1 MENLDLSINRNLLK
15 KFSIITLPIVLQFVL
30 SNCIMLISNIMVGS
44 LGTLAITSVSIV
56 NQLMAV
62 FLNVLY
68 GITAGIGVFT
78 IQYFGIKDYKN
89 VGNTFRIKV
98 LVIFLM
104 DIISFIILY
113 FFSEKIIESYISSA
127 DENDKITILN
137 MVNIYI
143 KYLIIN
149 IIPFSITQIY
159 ASLLRESGN
168 TNKPLIAS
176 FLGLITSITLQYI
189 LINGHLGFEAK
200 GIEGVG
206 IAILISRTVEML
218 INVISCHSYH
228 FSRYFFNSIKID
240 FQLLKKTLN
249 STYPLMLDEMLFN
262 FSLVLCIQF
271 YAMKCVDNI
280 AIMNIVGTVSNIMTC
295 IAVAIG
301 LGSEIIIG
309 HELGKNNLLL
319 AKNITKKILKMTFF
333 IGVLLG
339 LILVLISNNI
349 VNFYNIPENLKISTS
364 ICIKEI
370 GLCLSLLFTSIVI
383 FFILRSGGKTVLVLL
398 YDILYTYFVQLLVQ
412 YLLIKFTDLSLEIV
426 FLIVSLCFVIK
437 LLTGLILI
445 NKGFWIKNLTK

>member
-1 MENLDLSINRNLLK
+1 MENLDLSINRNLFK

-44 LGTLAITSVSIV
+44 LGALAITSVSIV

-137 MVNIYI
+137 MVNIYL

-176 FLGLITSITLQYI
+176 FSGLITSITLQYI
-189 LINGHLGFEAK
+189 LINGHLGFEAR

-206 IAILISRTVEML
+206 IAILTSRTVEML
-218 INVISCHSYH
+218 INIICCHYYD
-228 FSRYFFNSIKID
+228 FSKYFYNSLKIN
-240 FQLLKKTLN
+240 FQLLKKALK
-249 STYPLMLDEMLFN
+249 STYPLIFDEMLFN
-262 FSLVLCIQF
+262 FSLVLGMQF

-280 AIMNIVGTVSNIMTC
+280 AIMNIVGTVTNIMVC
-295 IAVAIG
+295 VAVAIG

-319 AKNITKKILKMTFF
+319 AKNITKKILKMTFV
-333 IGVLLG
+333 IGFLLG
-339 LILVLISNNI
+339 LILIFISGKI
-349 VNFYNIPENLKISTS
+349 VNFYNIPENLKITVS

-370 GLCLSLLFTSIVI
+370 GLCLSLLFTSTVI

-398 YDILYTYFVQLLVQ
+398 YDILYTYCIQLFIQYILV
-412 YLLIKFTDLSLEIV
+412 KFTDLSLEIV

>member
-1 MENLDLSINRNLLK
+1 MENLDLSINKNLLK

-44 LGTLAITSVSIV
+44 LGALAITSVSIV

-78 IQYFGIKDYKN
+78 IQYFGINDYKN

-98 LVIFLM
+98 CVVFLM
-104 DIISFIILY
+104 NLISLFFLY
-113 FFSEKIIESYISSA
+113 NFSDKIIASYISSA
-127 DENDKITILN
+127 TEVDKIKILD
-137 MVNIYI
+137 MVNIYF
-143 KYLIIN
+143 KYLLIN
-149 IIPFSITQIY
+149 MIPFSITQIY

-176 FLGLITSITLQYI
+176 FSGLILSITLQYI
-189 LINGHLGFEAK
+189 LINGNLGFKAR

-206 IAILISRTVEML
+206 IAILVSRTVEML
-218 INVISCHSYH
+218 LNVIFCHCYS
-228 FSRYFFNSIKID
+228 FSKYFFNSLKID
-240 FQLLKKTLN
+240 LNLLKKSLK
-249 STYPLMLDEMLFN
+249 STYPLMLDEILFN
-262 FSLVLCIQF
+262 FSLVLGIQF
-271 YAMKCVDNI
+271 YAMKCVENI
-280 AIMNIVGTVSNIMTC
+280 AIMNIVGTVLGIMTC

-309 HELGKNNLLL
+309 YELGKNNLLL

-339 LILVLISNNI
+339 LVLIVISNNI
-349 VNFYNIPENLKISTS
+349 VNFYNIPENFKISTS

-398 YDILYTYFVQLLVQ
+398 YDIIYTYCIQLSVQ
-412 YLLIKFTDLSLEIV
+412 YLLLRFTNLSLEIV
-426 FLIVSLCFVIK
+426 FLIVSLCFIIK
-437 LLTGLILI
+437 LLSGLILI
-445 NKGFWIKNLTK
+445 NKGFWIKNLTN

>member
-1 MENLDLSINRNLLK
+1 MGNLDLSIDKNLFK

-30 SNCIMLISNIMVGS
+30 SNCIMLVSNIMVGS

-98 LVIFLM
+98 LVVFLM
-104 DIISFIILY
+104 NILSFIILY

-137 MVNIYI
+137 MVNIYL
-143 KYLIIN
+143 KYLVIN
-149 IIPFSITQIY
+149 IIPFSISQIY

-189 LINGHLGFEAK
+189 LINGNLGFEAK

-206 IAILISRTVEML
+206 IAILISRIVEML
-218 INVISCHSYH
+218 INVISCHSYY

-262 FSLVLCIQF
+262 FSLVLGIQF
-271 YAMKCVDNI
+271 YAIKCVDNI

-319 AKNITKKILKMTFF
+319 AKNITKKILKMTFV
-333 IGVLLG
+333 IGILLG

-398 YDILYTYFVQLLVQ
+398 YDIIYTYFIQLSVQC
-412 YLLIKFTDLSLEIV
+412 LLIKFTDLSLEIV

>member
-1 MENLDLSINRNLLK
+1 MENLDLSINKNLLK

-44 LGTLAITSVSIV
+44 LGALAITSVSIV

-78 IQYFGIKDYKN
+78 IQYFGINDYKN

-98 LVIFLM
+98 CVVFLM
-104 DIISFIILY
+104 NLISLFFLY
-113 FFSEKIIESYISSA
+113 NFSDKIIASYISSA
-127 DENDKITILN
+127 TEVDKIKILD
-137 MVNIYI
+137 MINIYF
-143 KYLIIN
+143 KYLLIN
-149 IIPFSITQIY
+149 MIPFSITQIY

-176 FLGLITSITLQYI
+176 FSGLILSITLQYI
-189 LINGHLGFEAK
+189 LINGNLGFKAR

-206 IAILISRTVEML
+206 IAILVSRTVEML
-218 INVISCHSYH
+218 LNVIFCHCYS
-228 FSRYFFNSIKID
+228 FSKYFFNSLKID
-240 FQLLKKTLN
+240 LNLLKKSLK
-249 STYPLMLDEMLFN
+249 STYPLMLDEILFN
-262 FSLVLCIQF
+262 LSLVLGIQF
-271 YAMKCVDNI
+271 YAMKCVENI
-280 AIMNIVGTVSNIMTC
+280 AIMNIVGTVLGIMTC

-309 HELGKNNLLL
+309 YELGKNNLLL

-339 LILVLISNNI
+339 LVLIVISNNI
-349 VNFYNIPENLKISTS
+349 VNFYNIPENFKISTS

-398 YDILYTYFVQLLVQ
+398 YDIIYTYCIQLSVQ
-412 YLLIKFTDLSLEIV
+412 YLLLRFTNLSLEIV
-426 FLIVSLCFVIK
+426 FLIVSLCFIIK
-437 LLTGLILI
+437 LLSGLILI
-445 NKGFWIKNLTK
+445 NKGFWIKNLTN

>member
-1 MENLDLSINRNLLK
+1 MDNLDLSINRNLIK
-15 KFSIITLPIVLQFVL
+15 KFSKITLPIVLQFVL

-78 IQYFGIKDYKN
+78 IQYFGIKDYNK

-104 DIISFIILY
+104 NIISITILY
-113 FFSEKIIESYISSA
+113 FFSENIVESYITSA
-127 DENDKITILN
+127 NENDKITIYN
-137 MVNIYI
+137 MVNIYL

-176 FLGLITSITLQYI
+176 FCGLVVSIFLQYI

-206 IAILISRTVEML
+206 IAILISRTIEMI
-218 INVISCHSYH
+218 INIICCHYYD
-228 FSRYFFNSIKID
+228 FSKYFYNSLKID
-240 FQLLKKTLN
+240 FQLLKKALK
-249 STYPLMLDEMLFN
+249 STYPLIFDEMLFN
-262 FSLVLCIQF
+262 FSLVLGIQF

-309 HELGKNNLLL
+309 YELGKNNILL
-319 AKNITKKILKMTFF
+319 AKKITKKILKMTFV
-333 IGVLLG
+333 IGILLG
-339 LILVLISNNI
+339 IILIFVSNFI
-349 VNFYNIPENLKISTS
+349 VNLYNIPENLKISTS
-364 ICIKEI
+364 VCIKEI
-370 GLCLSLLFTSIVI
+370 GLCLSIMFTSIVI
-383 FFILRSGGKTVLVLL
+383 FFILRSGGKTILVLL
-398 YDILYTYFVQLLVQ
+398 YDILYTYCVQLSVQ
-412 YLLIKFTDLSLEIV
+412 YILVKYTDLSLEIV
-426 FLIVSLCFVIK
+426 FLIVLMCFTIK
-437 LLTGLILI
+437 LFSGLILI

>member
-1 MENLDLSINRNLLK
+1 MENLDLSINKNLLK
-15 KFSIITLPIVLQFVL
+15 KFSKITLPIVLQFVL
-30 SNCIMLISNIMVGS
+30 SHCIMLISNIMVGS

-56 NQLMAV
+56 NQIMAV

-78 IQYFGIKDYKN
+78 IQYFGIKDYKK

-104 DIISFIILY
+104 NILSLIILY
-113 FFSEKIIESYISSA
+113 FFSEKIIASYISSA

-137 MVNIYI
+137 MVNIYL

-149 IIPFSITQIY
+149 IIPFSISQIY
-159 ASLLRESGN
+159 SSLLRESGN

-206 IAILISRTVEML
+206 IAILISRIVEML
-218 INVISCHSYH
+218 LNVIFCHCYS
-228 FSRYFFNSIKID
+228 FSKYFFNSIKID
-240 FQLLKKTLN
+240 FELLKKALN

-262 FSLVLCIQF
+262 FSIVLGIQF

-280 AIMNIVGTVSNIMTC
+280 AIMNIVGTVSSIVTC

-309 HELGKNNLLL
+309 YELGKNNLLL
-319 AKNITKKILKMTFF
+319 AKKLTKKILKMTFV
-333 IGVLLG
+333 IGFLFG
-339 LILVLISNNI
+339 LILVLISTNI
-349 VNFYNIPENLKISTS
+349 LKFYNIPENLKITTS

-370 GLCLSLLFTSIVI
+370 GFCLSLIFTSIVI

-412 YLLIKFTDLSLEIV
+412 YMLIKFTDLSLEIV
-426 FLIVSLCFVIK
+426 FLIVLLCYIIK
-437 LLTGLILI
+437 LLNGLILI
-445 NKGFWIKNLTK
+445 NKGFWIKNLTE